1 MGLLHWAPCQAALL
15 ALPAKGTIQGS
26 QCFFLWL
33 HSKVKGFFLIS
44 APESMAPRSKA
55 EGSNSHWKPL
65 ASNGTGTIRKEWKP
79 RRHAAQ
85 RRIRG
90 TPLEV
95 SEDVGTKDPL

>member
-1 MGLLHWAPCQAALL
+1 MGLLHWAPCQAAFL

-55 EGSNSHWKPL
+55 EGSKL
-65 ASNGTGTIRKEWKP
+65 
-79 RRHAAQ
+79 
-85 RRIRG
+85 
-90 TPLEV
+90 PLETSCLQRHTNF
-95 SEDVGTKDPL
+95 SERVET

>member
-1 MGLLHWAPCQAALL
+1 MGLLHWAPCQVALL
-15 ALPAKGTIQGS
+15 AQPAKGTIQGS

-65 ASNGTGTIRKEWKP
+65 P
-79 RRHAAQ
+79 PMAQ
-85 RRIRG
+85 ELFG
-90 TPLEV
+90 KSGNLEGMQLREAYMAPQWR
-95 SEDVGTKDPL
+95 SLRM